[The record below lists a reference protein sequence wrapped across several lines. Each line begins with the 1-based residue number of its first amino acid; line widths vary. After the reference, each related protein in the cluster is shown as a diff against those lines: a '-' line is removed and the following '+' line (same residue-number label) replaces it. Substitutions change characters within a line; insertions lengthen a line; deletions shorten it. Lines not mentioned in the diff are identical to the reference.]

1 MRGRNLE
8 EFQTRVSHYKEV
20 EETGRRSIKEKITQ
34 KLRDDDKDAHLEVAG
49 EENEGSW
56 ATGMAKISSQVTLG
70 SRRSTH
76 E

>member
-8 EFQTRVSHYKEV
+8 EFQRQVSHYKV
-20 EETGRRSIKEKITQ
+20 ERTGRRSIKEKITQ